1 MRVRV
6 VRAPG
11 WDDAVVLLALVIL
24 LLQRD
29 IAMGADSKACRFN
42 ERDRTFFG

>member
-24 LLQRD
+24 LLQE
-29 IAMGADSKACRFN
+29 IIVMGADSKDHRFN
-42 ERDRTFFG
+42 ERDRTFFE